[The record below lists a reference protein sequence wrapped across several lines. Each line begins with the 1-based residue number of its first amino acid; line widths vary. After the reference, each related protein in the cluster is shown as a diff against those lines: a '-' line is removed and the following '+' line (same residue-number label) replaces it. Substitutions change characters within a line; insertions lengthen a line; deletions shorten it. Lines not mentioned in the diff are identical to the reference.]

1 MSERIAMRI
10 GLALGLAAWIVAAVL
25 LWRTSVPSLR
35 LGGLDPHQYFAPRL
49 LARAHRYGNGEGLL
63 WLLGELATL
72 AALRA
77 DAARIQAAEQVH
89 PPIRV
94 IKVSDW
100 TDEPNAFTAG
110 FGPSTH
116 VVLWDTLLDGRFSR
130 GEIDVVMAHE
140 LGHSRSRHILKG
152 IGW

>member
-1 MSERIAMRI
+1 MRI

-72 AALRA
+72 LALGVLAWRLPRTARSVALASIPSSRRYWAKSRRHSRRVALR
-77 DAARIQAAEQVH
+77 I
-89 PPIRV
+89 
-94 IKVSDW
+94 
-100 TDEPNAFTAG
+100 
-110 FGPSTH
+110 
-116 VVLWDTLLDGRFSR
+116 FSR
-130 GEIDVVMAHE
+130 SSCSLTA
-140 LGHSRSRHILKG
+140 LTTTCTC
-152 IGW
+152 GWP

>member
-49 LARAHRYGNGEGLL
+49 LARAHRYGNGGGLL

-72 AALRA
+72 LALGGLAWRLPRTARSVGLGGVGRA
-77 DAARIQAAEQVH
+77 TGVRRGRWGAR
-89 PPIRV
+89 RV
-94 IKVSDW
+94 GRPQS
-100 TDEPNAFTAG
+100 PTA
-110 FGPSTH
+110 
-116 VVLWDTLLDGRFSR
+116 
-130 GEIDVVMAHE
+130 
-140 LGHSRSRHILKG
+140 
-152 IGW
+152 